1 MNDRKTLSKILDGIL
16 VVAVLGILAWVMW
29 P

>member
-16 VVAVLGILAWVMW
+16 VVAVLGFLAWVMW